1 MSAKGSKA
9 MLPKSPEAPT
19 PAWPSLPPV
28 AHAFAAQ
35 LVAWLLTECVRILL
49 ASDIG
54 WAWVSGQGVL
64 AALVGRMFGLPWWW
78 APINALFMPAA
89 LALKYLALDPVWYL
103 AGFAFLGAMYWTTFR
118 TRVPLYLSSNEACER
133 VAALLPADRPFSF
146 LDIGCG
152 VGTVLAKLAPRFP
165 EGEFRGLEIAPL
177 PFALSWFRAKAS
189 GRFAARRVD
198 FWRTDLAQY
207 DVVYAFLSPVPMSE
221 LWRKARSEMRPGS
234 LLVSNTFRVD
244 GVPAD
249 SVIPIGRG
257 RRALHVWRM

>member
-1 MSAKGSKA
+1 
-9 MLPKSPEAPT
+9 MLPKSPEALT

-35 LVAWLLTECVRILL
+35 LLAWLLTECVRILL
-49 ASDIG
+49 ASETG
-54 WAWVSGQGVL
+54 WTWISGQGVL

-89 LALKYLALDPVWYL
+89 LALRSLALDPVWYL
-103 AGFAFLGAMYWTTFR
+103 TGFALLGAVYWTTFR
-118 TRVPLYLSSNEACER
+118 TRVPLYLSSGDACER
-133 VAALLPADRPFSF
+133 LAALLPTDRTFAL

-152 VGTVLAKLAPRFP
+152 VGTVLARLAPRFP
-165 EGEFRGLEIAPL
+165 LGRFHGVEIAPL
-177 PFALSWFRAKAS
+177 PFVLCWLRSKVS
-189 GRFAARRVD
+189 GHFDARRVD
-198 FWRTDLAQY
+198 LWHTDLAQY

-221 LWRKARSEMRPGS
+221 LWRKARAEMRPGS
-234 LLVSNTFRVD
+234 LLVSNTFRID